1 MRLKPSAAFL
11 AVTGLLASHLAFSSE
26 IAADTLSQVEVIS
39 SKIASPLNSS
49 PAMITIVSGKEL
61 ADRNVRDLRT
71 ALSLVAGVDIAPGG
85 DGGPASSVPGL
96 WGLR

>member
-11 AVTGLLASHLAFSSE
+11 AVIGLLASHLAFSSE

-49 PAMITIVSGKEL
+49 PAINQTGQRQLFLKTIY
-61 ADRNVRDLRT
+61 
-71 ALSLVAGVDIAPGG
+71 AP
-85 DGGPASSVPGL
+85 
-96 WGLR
+96 